1 MQTIIN
7 HENATEAFS
16 KRTRAVSRTAADS
29 PVAEEEAAV
38 FDLKR
43 PDVLPAVEAAIGLS
57 KSEILSRRSEFQTS
71 QMSEFRIYEQRDVD
85 DPLYYSDSLSPF
97 N

>member
-1 MQTIIN
+1 M
-7 HENATEAFS
+7 
-16 KRTRAVSRTAADS
+16 
-29 PVAEEEAAV
+29 

-43 PDVLPAVEAAIGLS
+43 PDVLPSVEAAIGLS